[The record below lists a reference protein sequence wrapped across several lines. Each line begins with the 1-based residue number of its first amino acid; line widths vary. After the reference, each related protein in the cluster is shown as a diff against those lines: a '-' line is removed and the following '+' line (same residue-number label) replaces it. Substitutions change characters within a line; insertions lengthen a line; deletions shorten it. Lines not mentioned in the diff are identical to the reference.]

1 MNGVDRRNGIIRIL
15 ERSEEP
21 ISGIALSKRMH
32 VSRQVIVQDIALIR
46 ANGRS
51 VFSTN
56 RGYVIQKVREVSR
69 ILKVIHSDDDVR
81 RELVSVVDMG
91 GTIKDVFVY
100 HKVYGVLKAE
110 MNITSR
116 FTVEQFMEQIA
127 TGKSG
132 LLKNVTAGY
141 HYHTILADSEE
152 ILDLVENRLWE
163 LGFLAPLQAC
173 EPAEFQLNL
182 EQKTGG

>member
-1 MNGVDRRNGIIRIL
+1 MNGIDRRKGIIRIL
-15 ERSEEP
+15 ERGEEP
-21 ISGIALSKRMH
+21 ISGIALSKQLH

-56 RGYVIQKVREVSR
+56 RGYVIEKQKEASR
-69 ILKVIHSDDDVR
+69 ILKVIHSDDEVR
-81 RELVSVVDMG
+81 SELMTVVDMG
-91 GTIKDVFVY
+91 GKVKDVFVY

-152 ILDLVENRLWE
+152 ILDLVESKLKE
-163 LGFLAPLQAC
+163 LRFLAPIQEY
-173 EPAEFQLNL
+173 EPAELRVSL
-182 EQKTGG
+182 EQKLC

>member
-1 MNGVDRRNGIIRIL
+1 MNGIDRREKIIGIL
-15 ERSEEP
+15 ENSDVP
-21 ISGIALSKRMH
+21 VSGLSLSKKLH

-56 RGYVIQKVREVSR
+56 RGYVIEKQKEASR
-69 ILKVIHSDDDVR
+69 ILKVVHTDEEVR
-81 RELVSVVDMG
+81 DELMTVVDMG
-91 GTIKDVFVY
+91 GKVRDVFVY

-141 HYHTILADSEE
+141 HYHTVLADSEE
-152 ILDLVENRLWE
+152 ILDLIEDKLKE
-163 LGFLAPLQAC
+163 KGYLAPIQEYEPDELQVK
-173 EPAEFQLNL
+173 L
-182 EQKTGG
+182 KSK

>member
-1 MNGVDRRNGIIRIL
+1 MRRSLDCRCPKEL
-15 ERSEEP
+15 
-21 ISGIALSKRMH
+21 H
-32 VSRQVIVQDIALIR
+32 VSRQVIVQDYCAH
-46 ANGRS
+46 S
-51 VFSTN
+51 CQWTF
-56 RGYVIQKVREVSR
+56 R
-69 ILKVIHSDDDVR
+69 IFDQPRVCDTEAEGCQPVLKVVHSDEEVR
-81 RELVSVVDMG
+81 DELMAVVDMG
-91 GTIKDVFVY
+91 GTVKDVFVY

-152 ILDLVENRLWE
+152 ILDLIEESLKE
-163 LGFLAPLQAC
+163 KGFLAPIQEY
-173 EPAEFQLNL
+173 EPAELQMKL
-182 EQKTGG
+182 KSK

>member
-1 MNGVDRRNGIIRIL
+1 MNGIDRRKRIVGIL
-15 ERSEEP
+15 ENSDAP
-21 ISGIALSKRMH
+21 VSGLSLSKELH

-56 RGYVIQKVREVSR
+56 RGYVIQKQKDVSR
-69 ILKVIHSDDDVR
+69 ILKVVHSDEEVR
-81 RELVSVVDMG
+81 DELMAVVDMG
-91 GTIKDVFVY
+91 GTVKDVFVY

-127 TGKSG
+127 TGNSG

-152 ILDLVENRLWE
+152 ILDLIEESLKE
-163 LGFLAPLQAC
+163 KGFLAPIQEY
-173 EPAEFQLNL
+173 EPAELQMKL
-182 EQKTGG
+182 KSK

>member
-1 MNGVDRRNGIIRIL
+1 MNGIDRRKRIVGIL
-15 ERSEEP
+15 EDSDVP
-21 ISGIALSKRMH
+21 VSGLSLSKQLH

-56 RGYVIQKVREVSR
+56 RGYVIEKQKEISR
-69 ILKVIHSDDDVR
+69 ILKVIHSDEEVWD
-81 RELVSVVDMG
+81 ELMTVVDMG
-91 GTIKDVFVY
+91 GTVKDVFVY
-100 HKVYGVLKAE
+100 HKVYGVLRAE

-116 FTVEQFMEQIA
+116 FGVEQFMEQIA

-141 HYHTILADSEE
+141 HYHTVLANSEA
-152 ILDLVENRLWE
+152 ILDLIEDKLRE
-163 LGFLAPLQAC
+163 KGFLAPIQEY
-173 EPAEFQLNL
+173 EPAELQVKL
-182 EQKTGG
+182 KSK